1 MTQLTSGSFDTP
13 DETEFSIG
21 DRVVYRS
28 QGAGEIV
35 AQVEREVG
43 GKTLQYLQI
52 QLMKGGMS
60 LMVPLGQGDRVGLRR
75 VTSVDRLPELL
86 AAMRQEIDLP
96 AGWTPRHRR
105 EQLLL
110 SEGDVFRVAQLVGTL
125 TRRDLEKPLS
135 VTERRIL
142 DDARQMVAT
151 EVAMARRITLSDA
164 QAEVEAAL
172 QD

>member
-1 MTQLTSGSFDTP
+1 MTQLTTGAFDTP
-13 DETEFSIG
+13 NDTDFSVG

-35 AQVEREVG
+35 AQVEREIG

-52 QLMKGGMS
+52 ELMKGGMR

-75 VTSVDRLPELL
+75 VTPAERLPELL
-86 AAMRQEIDLP
+86 TVMRDDIDLP

-125 TRRDLEKPLS
+125 SRRDLEKPLS

-142 DDARQMVAT
+142 DDARHMVAT
-151 EVAMARRITLSDA
+151 EVAMARRITLVEA

-172 QD
+172 Q